1 MLKLAAGRSLV
12 AGVDAMTEPMVGDAN
27 IRASDA
33 DRDRV
38 ATALRENLAV
48 GRLTI
53 EEFDE
58 RLDRAFAAKTLG
70 DLDSLMADLP
80 VDLER
85 PGEGGSPAKRSLPG
99 LVEDVP
105 GSHVPAWRGVGR
117 PWLGIALFFFLLW
130 LFSGAAGGPWF
141 LWPALFAGVFLLARH
156 ARRDG
161 RRDSRHSG
169 R

>member
-1 MLKLAAGRSLV
+1 
-12 AGVDAMTEPMVGDAN
+12 MTEPMVSNTN

-48 GRLTI
+48 GRLTT

-70 DLDSLMADLP
+70 DLGDLMADLP

-85 PGEGGSPAKRSLPG
+85 RGEGAAPAKPSPPG
-99 LVEDVP
+99 LVADMA
-105 GSHVPAWRGVGR
+105 GSRVPAWRGVGR
-117 PWLGIALFFFLLW
+117 LWLGIAAFFFLLW

-156 ARRDG
+156 ARRQG
-161 RRDSRHSG
+161 PRDRRHSG